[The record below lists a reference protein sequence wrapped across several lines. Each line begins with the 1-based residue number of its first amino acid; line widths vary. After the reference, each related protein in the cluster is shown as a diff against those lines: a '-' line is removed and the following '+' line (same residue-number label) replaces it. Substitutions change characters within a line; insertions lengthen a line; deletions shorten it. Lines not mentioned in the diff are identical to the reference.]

1 MSSKL
6 EKLPIIGSLKGIIKE
21 EAMAPLVEMFLR
33 SLRGKIADPPKKPI
47 KKDLDPAE
55 MGATKLPT
63 YVEDI
68 DYKTTDLGVLMPR
81 KEVDIADLQGR
92 TLTPAYGDRT
102 YAGMTL
108 DEIAGVKLDQPVQ
121 MQGGNQYMREGQGL
135 WASLKDAMD
144 TKAKAMSEMDDPLMI
159 YTAMAGQS
167 GDFSKM
173 MSDATMGMIEQS
185 KITKKAA
192 KTYDDQVKKEIDP
205 NWVGILN
212 PKAREYLDK
221 MPGTD
226 RRLLW
231 QTMDK
236 DSYKKL
242 GFPDLGVVRTAITE
256 RELLTLPPFATGRS
270 IGALESFLT
279 SPTPTHK
286 TYDTEVIGK
295 YKGALPYDVPG
306 QMVFRDFFKMMSERP
321 RGAKGGLPN
330 PQRAFQMTPSIQ
342 QKVDQQMVDEISVFN
357 EIMKDRN

>member
-1 MSSKL
+1 VSRL
-6 EKLPIIGSLKGIIKE
+6 QNLPIIGSLQGIIKE
-21 EAMAPLVEMFLR
+21 KAMEPLVEMFLR

-81 KEVDIADLQGR
+81 KEIDIADLQGR

-121 MQGGNQYMREGQGL
+121 MQGGNQYMREGEGL
-135 WASLKDAMD
+135 WASEQQAME

-159 YTAMAGQS
+159 YTAMSGQS

-192 KTYDDQVKKEIDP
+192 KTYDDQIKKTVDK

-221 MPGTD
+221 MPGSD

-231 QTMDK
+231 QEMDK
-236 DSYKKL
+236 ADYKKL
-242 GFPDLGVVRTAITE
+242 GFPDLGVIRTAITE

-279 SPTPTHK
+279 SPSTHK
-286 TYDTEVIGK
+286 TYDTEVRGK

-306 QMVFRDFFKMMSERP
+306 QMVFRDFFRMMSERP
-321 RGAKGGLPN
+321 MGAKGRPPN
-330 PQRAFQMTPSIQ
+330 PQRAFLMTPSIQ

>member
-1 MSSKL
+1 MSRLKN
-6 EKLPIIGSLKGIIKE
+6 LPIIGSLQKIIKE
-21 EAMAPLVEMFLR
+21 EAMEPLVEMFLR

-47 KKDLDPAE
+47 KKDLDPAG

-63 YVEDI
+63 YVEDV

-81 KEVDIADLQGR
+81 KELDIADLQGR

-121 MQGGNQYMREGQGL
+121 MQGGNQYMREGKGL
-135 WASLKDAMD
+135 WASEQQAMD

-159 YTAMAGQS
+159 YTAMSGQS

-173 MSDATMGMIEQS
+173 MSDATMGMVEQS

-192 KTYDDQVKKEIDP
+192 KT
-205 NWVGILN
+205 
-212 PKAREYLDK
+212 REYLDK
-221 MPGTD
+221 MPGSD

-231 QTMDK
+231 QEMDK
-236 DSYKKL
+236 ADYKKL

-279 SPTPTHK
+279 SPSTHR
-286 TYDTEVIGK
+286 TYDTEVKGK
-295 YKGALPYDVPG
+295 YMGALPYDVPG

-321 RGAKGGLPN
+321 MGAKGKPPN
-330 PQRAFQMTPSIQ
+330 IQRAFTMNPSTQ